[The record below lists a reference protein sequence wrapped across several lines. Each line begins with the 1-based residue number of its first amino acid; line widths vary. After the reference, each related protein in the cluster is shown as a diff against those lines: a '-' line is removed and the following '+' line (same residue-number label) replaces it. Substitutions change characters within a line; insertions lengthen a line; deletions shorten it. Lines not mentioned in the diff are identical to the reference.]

1 MARLEMVS
9 ADLATIGG
17 RPLSTDV
24 FFELGVMYSSGRDV
38 EIDLVSAHIN
48 GSILLPWAA
57 MRRQKATVQKLRM
70 RCQRQIK
77 QKHYALRAA
86 GSHLTSKLIASL
98 LSATFV
104 ITRKIKARQEPC
116 FVLSMALLAFR

>member
-38 EIDLVSAHIN
+38 EIDLVSAHKWFN
-48 GSILLPWAA
+48 LAA
-57 MRRQKATVQKLRM
+57 MGGNEAAKSYRAEIANEMPKADQAK
-70 RCQRQIK
+70 
-77 QKHYALRAA
+77 ALRAA
-86 GSHLTSKLIASL
+86 RSWKSL
-98 LSATFV
+98 N
-104 ITRKIKARQEPC
+104 
-116 FVLSMALLAFR
+116 